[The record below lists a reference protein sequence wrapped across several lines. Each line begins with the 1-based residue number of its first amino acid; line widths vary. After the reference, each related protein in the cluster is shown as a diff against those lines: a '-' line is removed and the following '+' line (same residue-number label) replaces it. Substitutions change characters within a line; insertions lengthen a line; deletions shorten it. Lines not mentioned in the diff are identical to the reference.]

1 MPVCPPT
8 PSYIIPLTMR
18 LFCHFYKYPWSLAN
32 GYTMPSPA
40 RLDDPEQDAMTL
52 VSSQD
57 LPSALPTDQI
67 SSVEIK
73 INGLTVDKFE
83 PQIGV
88 TSEKLKHRPRSLS
101 GELDILYGLPCG
113 LTLIGPS
120 YLHFCQNHSLTCL
133 PKQIFC
139 ADHHSQLDWFITCR
153 NKCLDL
159 SSSIYR
165 RICPW

>member
-1 MPVCPPT
+1 
-8 PSYIIPLTMR
+8 
-18 LFCHFYKYPWSLAN
+18 
-32 GYTMPSPA
+32 MPSPA

-88 TSEKLKHRPRSLS
+88 TSEKLKTPPKKSERRVGHLIRFALWFNTYRSVLS
-101 GELDILYGLPCG
+101 A
-113 LTLIGPS
+113 
-120 YLHFCQNHSLTCL
+120 FL
-133 PKQIFC
+133 PK
-139 ADHHSQLDWFITCR
+139 
-153 NKCLDL
+153 
-159 SSSIYR
+159 
-165 RICPW
+165 P